1 MNITD
6 IKTAVAQL
14 SQDELAEFVEWLNKF
29 QESQWDKQIE
39 QDKTK
44 AEIIKDFR
52 QAWHEA
58 MTGQTIPIAQV
69 WEGIFI
75 HPNLPD

>member
-6 IKTAVAQL
+6 IKTAVTQL

-39 QDKTK
+39 KDKTK
-44 AEIIKDFR
+44 EEIIKDFR

-58 MTGQTIPIAQV
+58 MNGQTIPVAKI
-69 WEGIFI
+69 WEG
-75 HPNLPD
+75 LDDV

>member
-14 SQDELAEFVEWLNKF
+14 SQNELEEFVEWLNDF

-39 QDKTK
+39 KDKTK
-44 AEIIKDFR
+44 EEIIKDFR

-69 WEGIFI
+69 WEG
-75 HPNLPD
+75 LEDV